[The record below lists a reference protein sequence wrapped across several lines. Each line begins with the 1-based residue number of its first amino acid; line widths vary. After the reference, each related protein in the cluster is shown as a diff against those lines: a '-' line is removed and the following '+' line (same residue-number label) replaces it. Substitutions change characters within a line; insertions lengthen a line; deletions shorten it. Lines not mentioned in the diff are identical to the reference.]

1 MTKPVWSDGPR
12 SQSMALNGIITSVL
26 SFADDKFTAVL
37 KVREFKA
44 EFEGPKTYTG
54 SVAILEGD
62 TRIYRAVLTCPE
74 GVQARMK
81 ESEVMKAFKLNA
93 TMAIREWVKSIDRGL
108 NDIEIELRH
117 GKAVL
122 ARAKAGGN
130 KPKIIR

>member
-1 MTKPVWSDGPR
+1 MTKPVWSDGPK
-12 SQSMALNGIITSVL
+12 SQTLSSGVTSVL

-93 TMAIREWVKSIDRGL
+93 TVAVREWVKSIDRGL